1 MANLVKMASLSR
13 PLVQLRRLVAPRARS
28 LQTRSAAG
36 QQVSVE
42 QQGQQNGQQAVQRH
56 SQGQTA
62 PARRSRRPSLTQRF
76 GPETTELAPMIAPFL
91 PSRMPSLLRCAHSTA
106 LPLVEV
112 MSQACN
118 RARGLGSATPALLW
132 LDCASLASAR
142 RCAPER
148 SILAACLIGTPNFY
162 SFVRAGPWTTSSTP
176 LRASLTSPA
185 LSWRA
190 TGALPWRA
198 PLVVGMSIDLILTS

>member
-1 MANLVKMASLSR
+1 MKTASLAR

-76 GPETTELAPMIAPFL
+76 GPETSELAPMIAPFL
-91 PSRMPSLLRCAHSTA
+91 PSRMPSLLRCAHGTA
-106 LPLVEV
+106 FPVVEV
-112 MSQACN
+112 MSQACS
-118 RARGLGSATPALLW
+118 RACGLGSAAPALFRLA
-132 LDCASLASAR
+132 CASLASAR
-142 RCAPER
+142 RRAPER
-148 SILAACLIGTPNFY
+148 AILAACIIGMPN
-162 SFVRAGPWTTSSTP
+162 STV
-176 LRASLTSPA
+176 
-185 LSWRA
+185 
-190 TGALPWRA
+190 
-198 PLVVGMSIDLILTS
+198 PLVQGPGQRAQLLCARL